1 MSGRSEMHMHVHD
14 VRARRRRPDARGP
27 QWLLI
32 YLATLG
38 TVTHLWSIGLDLS
51 TVAIAAGSR
60 SWSSEMDP
68 DPGRPAGWMWMDWIG
83 NRSYNL
89 TLQSRPRSS
98 IDLR

>member
-51 TVAIAAGSR
+51 NCRHRGGVAVVVI
-60 SWSSEMDP
+60 
-68 DPGRPAGWMWMDWIG
+68 
-83 NRSYNL
+83 
-89 TLQSRPRSS
+89 
-98 IDLR
+98 